1 MKWKRKNHSADTPF
15 SFFLLLIFTMFTMIL
30 AGTGAAVYQNSAA
43 HLNENY
49 TSRTAIAYIFEKV
62 RQHNSKAAIFLSDV
76 EGTDALVLSESIEEE
91 AYLTYIYYYDHA
103 LCELFVH
110 ENTEPK
116 LQSGSRII
124 ELENLTIEP
133 LETAASTNEPQTNES
148 LANEA
153 STNEPPTAESSAAE
167 SSATEPPTAESPATE
182 PPTAESPTAEPPAAE
197 PSAAESSAAS
207 TVTFPHMIRVTAVS
221 PDGNTL
227 SALIRTEP

>member
-15 SFFLLLIFTMFTMIL
+15 SFFLLLIFTLFTMML

-49 TSRTAIAYIFEKV
+49 TSRTAIAYISEKI

-76 EGTDALVLSESIEEE
+76 EGTDALVLRESIEEE
-91 AYLTYIYYYDHA
+91 AYLTYIYYYNHA

-116 LQSGSRII
+116 LQSGSQII

-133 LETAASTNEPQTNES
+133 LENAASANEPQTNEA
-148 LANEA
+148 LTNEA
-153 STNEPPTAESSAAE
+153 STNEASTNEASANEPAENEPSANE
-167 SSATEPPTAESPATE
+167 PSAN
-182 PPTAESPTAEPPAAE
+182 E
-197 PSAAESSAAS
+197 PSAAEPPAAS
-207 TVTFPHMIRVTAVS
+207 TVTFPRMIRVTAVS
-221 PDGNTL
+221 PEGNTL